1 MRCPAE
7 TLGEGKG
14 ERTAGKGRWTARPLA
29 FCALTQL
36 REQGVIKTWGL
47 SQHTVEPCEPALNMA
62 EARPARFPL
71 AGRYTLLDYESA
83 LERLTVTQRVVNHRA
98 EPRLQ
103 GLPAGQESALFNY
116 GKQ

>member
-1 MRCPAE
+1 MA
-7 TLGEGKG
+7 LIIDK
-14 ERTAGKGRWTARPLA
+14 TALSRHIAGILHGISSTARVRRKPRI
-29 FCALTQL
+29 
-36 REQGVIKTWGL
+36 REIAK
-47 SQHTVEPCEPALNMA
+47 CDMA

-71 AGRYTLLDYESA
+71 AGRYTLLDHESA